1 MNLQKRKL
9 FFLFTILGLT
19 CIVVDGRQI
28 AAGAMIVEKRQMES
42 APGDQVTEVF
52 TLVDTI
58 SSPGVTK
65 VAPVTVT
72 RVSTSQGV
80 VTKTSSITPTASSV
94 PPSPSS
100 TTSSSALY
108 CNVGYTLCGTELGG
122 GCCKTGYT
130 CALTGCIPP
139 AGTTAP
145 ATSRTCTIAS
155 QTLCASSMGF
165 GCCVVG
171 QECGFSSCTPAGGPA
186 VTKVSDVDANNLKL
200 SATATT
206 AAPSTTTTAR
216 ESGSDETPLSK
227 IAIGG
232 IVGGAVVGIIALA
245 FAWMFTRK
253 HIKKRS
259 NTDASG
265 GVPTTN
271 VFDPTATLSGQ
282 HGSHSSQYRGSH
294 PPTTTAAAAATTTK
308 VTGGPKTSEY
318 HPHHPAK
325 VLAAVPPAH
334 SPPLQHSP
342 PAGDQRF
349 DFGIPGV
356 RGGHVYQPVPASD
369 QMPAELGSSPVEGWG
384 MGELQGEGN
393 EVYEVE
399 GDGGGR
405 SPGGKRKSWGWGR
418 NSGTR

>member
-1 MNLQKRKL
+1 MNLQQREL
-9 FFLFTILGLT
+9 FFLFAILGVA
-19 CIVVDGRQI
+19 CIVVDGGQI
-28 AAGAMIVEKRQMES
+28 SERAIILEKRQMETTPS
-42 APGDQVTEVF
+42 DQITEVT
-52 TLVDTI
+52 TLVDTVL
-58 SSPGVTK
+58 SPGTTK
-65 VAPVTVT
+65 SAPVTIT
-72 RVSTSQGV
+72 RVSTSLG
-80 VTKTSSITPTASSV
+80 TASRTSSITLTSSSV
-94 PPSPSS
+94 SPSP
-100 TTSSSALY
+100 TSSALY
-108 CNVGYTLCGTELGG
+108 CNAGYTLCGAEFGG

-130 CALTGCIPP
+130 CALTGCVPP
-139 AGTTAP
+139 AGTTTP
-145 ATSRTCTIAS
+145 PPSRTCTISS

-171 QECGFSSCTPAGGPA
+171 QECGFSSCTPAGGSA
-186 VTKVSDVDANNLKL
+186 VTKVPDIDANNLKL

-206 AAPSTTTTAR
+206 SAPSSTPT
-216 ESGSDETPLSK
+216 ESKSKGDDAPLSK

-232 IVGGAVVGIIALA
+232 IVGGSVVAIIALA
-245 FAWMFTRK
+245 LAWMFTRN

-282 HGSHSSQYRGSH
+282 HGSHSSRYRGTQ
-294 PPTTTAAAAATTTK
+294 PPTAVAAATK
-308 VTGGPKTSEY
+308 ITGGPKMSEY

-325 VLAAVPPAH
+325 GPTAVPPAH

-356 RGGHVYQPVPASD
+356 GGHGYQPVPLTD
-369 QMPAELGSSPVEGWG
+369 HMPAELGASPVEGWG

-393 EVYEVE
+393 PVYEVE

-405 SPGGKRKSWGWGR
+405 SPVGKRKSWGWR
-418 NSGTR
+418 NSGSR

>member
-1 MNLQKRKL
+1 MNLQRRRL
-9 FFLFTILGLT
+9 FFLLTILGIA

-28 AAGAMIVEKRQMES
+28 AARAVILEKRQIETF
-42 APGDQVTEVF
+42 PGDQVTEVL

-58 SSPGVTK
+58 SSPAMTR
-65 VAPVTVT
+65 APVTVT
-72 RVSTSQGV
+72 KVSTSQGV
-80 VTKTSSITPTASSV
+80 VSKTSSITPSSISSS
-94 PPSPSS
+94 PSP
-100 TTSSSALY
+100 TASSSALY
-108 CNVGYTLCGTELGG
+108 CNAGYTLCGAELGG

-139 AGTTAP
+139 AGTTTP
-145 ATSRTCTIAS
+145 ASSRACAISS
-155 QTLCASSMGF
+155 QTLCASSMNF

-171 QECGFSSCTPAGGPA
+171 QECGFSSCTLAGGSA
-186 VTKVSDVDANNLKL
+186 VTKASDVDANNLKL

-206 AAPSTTTTAR
+206 AAPSTTTAAR
-216 ESGSDETPLSK
+216 ESESDEAPLSK

-282 HGSHSSQYRGSH
+282 HGSHSSRYRLSN
-294 PPTTTAAAAATTTK
+294 PPAATTAAAATK
-308 VTGGPKTSEY
+308 VTGGAKMSEY

-325 VLAAVPPAH
+325 VLATVPPAH

-342 PAGDQRF
+342 PPGDQRF
-349 DFGIPGV
+349 DFGIPRVG
-356 RGGHVYQPVPASD
+356 GGHVYQPVPASE
-369 QMPAELGSSPVEGWG
+369 QGPVELGASPVEGWG

-399 GDGGGR
+399 GDAGGR